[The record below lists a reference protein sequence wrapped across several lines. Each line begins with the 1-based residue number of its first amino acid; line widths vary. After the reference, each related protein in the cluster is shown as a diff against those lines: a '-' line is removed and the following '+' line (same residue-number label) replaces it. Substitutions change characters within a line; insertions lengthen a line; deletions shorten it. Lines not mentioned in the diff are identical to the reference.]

1 LFGASASHRQGE
13 IAVKFTSICRL
24 QCCGLVLAITL
35 AGCAATSHVITGQ
48 PRDPIDPAQV
58 SLYTKAPPKY
68 EEIAIVEASSRNS
81 FSFGDQAKMDA
92 VIARLKE
99 AAASLGANGIILQ
112 NTSSERGPAG
122 VGTGVGVSSG
132 GGTYVSTG
140 IYTSTSS
147 KTGQGLAIHVPA
159 E

>member
-1 LFGASASHRQGE
+1 M
-13 IAVKFTSICRL
+13 KFTNIESL
-24 QCCGLVLAITL
+24 QYCALAIVMSL

-48 PRDPIDPAQV
+48 PRDPIDPAKV
-58 SLYTKAPPKY
+58 TLYTKAPPNY
-68 EEIAIVEASSRNS
+68 EEIAIIEASSRNS
-81 FSFGDQAKMDA
+81 FSLGAQAKMDT

-99 AAASLGANGIILQ
+99 EAASLGANGVLLQ
-112 NTSSERGPAG
+112 NTSSDRGHGG

-147 KTGQGLAIHVPA
+147 TSGQGIAIYVP
-159 E
+159 EE